1 MSGYAA
7 PKASLTRSLPV
18 VALTVVAL
26 SSCGGSE
33 PAPAAQ
39 PTPAPTPAA
48 PRTASG
54 AASGAGLEYPA
65 VVGKFADALREDAC
79 QVIFNTKGVSLDGS
93 RAKGTWSALARS
105 LKQAQPQIEAV
116 LRVAEMKDCTFAE
129 VTIDKDARKLPPDL
143 VELFRGMRDS
153 CAILAADA
161 APSRRQRTSEGG

>member
-1 MSGYAA
+1 LSGYAA
-7 PKASLTRSLPV
+7 PIASLTRSLL
-18 VALTVVAL
+18 ALTVVAL

-39 PTPAPTPAA
+39 PAPAPTPAA

-54 AASGAGLEYPA
+54 AGLEYPA
-65 VVGKFADALREDAC
+65 VVAKFTDALREDAR
-79 QVIFNTKGVSLDGS
+79 QLIFNTKGVSLDGS

-105 LKQAQPQIEAV
+105 LKQTQPQIEAV

-129 VTIDKDARKLPPDL
+129 VTIDKDARKLPRDL
-143 VELFRGMRDS
+143 IELFRGMRDS